1 MPLLWHECKSIMTKE
16 ELHRYARHFVLPDF
30 GREGQERLR
39 QSKVLV
45 VGAGGLGSPLL
56 LYLAAAGVGH
66 IGIVDDDEVDLSNL
80 QRQVLYT
87 TADIGRPKAE
97 VAAERLRALNPHIK
111 VSVYITRLNIDN
123 VLELM
128 QPYDIVADGTDNFP
142 TRYLVNDACVLAGK
156 VNVYASIFRF
166 EGQVAVFNLPQ
177 ADGSRGVNYRDLFP
191 EPPDPEAVPNCAE
204 GGVLGVLPG
213 IVGSLQASEVI
224 KVATAIGEPLSGRL
238 FMIDTLNFTTRTLK
252 IPKNPELRIESLE
265 ALADYCA
272 VPAAGL
278 SLSAKAYAAW
288 RRQGKAHFLLD
299 VREPQEY
306 DLHQMGGYLI
316 PLGSLAQKIDEI
328 PRDQPVVVHCKS
340 GARSASAIRQLQ
352 QLGPFKAL
360 YNLEGGILA
369 WEKLETDG

>member
-1 MPLLWHECKSIMTKE
+1 MPLLLYESNPIMTKE

-39 QSKVLV
+39 QAKVLV

-66 IGIVDDDEVDLSNL
+66 IGIVDDDEVDISNL

-97 VAAERLRALNPHIK
+97 VAAERLRALNPHIE
-111 VSVYITRLNIDN
+111 VSVHTTRLNIDN
-123 VLELM
+123 VLELL

-213 IVGSLQASEVI
+213 IVGSLQANEVI
-224 KVATAIGEPLSGRL
+224 KVATGIGEPLSGRL
-238 FMIDTLNFTTRTLK
+238 FMIDTLNFSTRTLK

-272 VPAAGL
+272 VPTVGL
-278 SLSAKAYAAW
+278 SLSAKAYATW

-306 DLHQMGGYLI
+306 DLHQMGGHLI
-316 PLGSLAQKIDEI
+316 PLGELAQKIDEI

-352 QLGPFKAL
+352 QLGSFKDL